1 MLWIKFSRKKASTMQ
16 ILSIFYE
23 RFVWVD
29 VVVATT
35 TAVLIFFSAQNFFFF
50 LSLFR
55 CSFRCVINIDNI
67 RSTNTFRSAR
77 QYIIYI
83 FPSCTFKILN
93 TDWILYEGVEIFIA
107 FFLVRV
113 IILPPAL
120 IFLALFRQHFLC
132 IIFIFQWILG
142 THRKK
147 LSCNGCL
154 TNFNTY

>member
-1 MLWIKFSRKKASTMQ
+1 MLWIKFSRKKASTCKSYQYFMRDLFELMLLLQ
-16 ILSIFYE
+16 QQRRCLYFS
-23 RFVWVD
+23 
-29 VVVATT
+29 
-35 TAVLIFFSAQNFFFF
+35 VLRIFFFF
-50 LSLFR
+50 PLLFL

-120 IFLALFRQHFLC
+120 FFGSLSATFSLHYFHFPMNSRNASQKA
-132 IIFIFQWILG
+132 FMQW
-142 THRKK
+142 
-147 LSCNGCL
+147 LS
-154 TNFNTY
+154 Y